1 VVDVAD
7 LVYDVGSVV
16 VVSWLVLLLLL
27 PWASLLRRRWRALA
41 NHRRRHASLR
51 PLSRPAALQFKFSWQ
66 VGFRLSLS
74 LSAYGTPT
82 LHEHSH
88 PRTRTPATST
98 SQRVIGDGLPS
109 CYERCSD
116 GVEVTKEL
124 KKRSWGVRQE
134 SLVSSVVVA
143 VSRAIERL
151 SFQRVQLS
159 AAAGRAVLSRSGLP
173 LPEQ

>member
-1 VVDVAD
+1 MWAQWWWCRGWCCCCCCLGRLSYVAAGGHWPTTAAATLRCD
-7 LVYDVGSVV
+7 RSADPPRCSSSSAGRLVSV
-16 VVSWLVLLLLL
+16 
-27 PWASLLRRRWRALA
+27 
-41 NHRRRHASLR
+41 
-51 PLSRPAALQFKFSWQ
+51 
-66 VGFRLSLS
+66 SLS